1 MDGINLYEHKD
12 SLKKQIGYVPQED
25 LLRNGISVRQTLRYI
40 AKMRLPK
47 DVDKKER
54 EKRIDHTFDMLG
66 LDAKCGK

>member
-47 DVDKKER
+47 DVDKKQR
-54 EKRIDHTFDMLG
+54 EKRIDHTFELS
-66 LDAKCGK
+66 LIHIT